1 MFLFTTVLARA
12 SQWLTP
18 SAAVSLRLLLVA
30 SRWIGRPLPAVALR
44 KAATHLLLVIFGAAV
59 FGAVDLKAQPATS
72 PQVEG
77 SLEKVA
83 CPFDATK
90 ALLPV
95 TCGRLKVPENY
106 NDPKGRS
113 IEVAFMVVKAP
124 QNKDPDNPVI
134 FLSGGPGS
142 PSLVHVETLVT
153 LPAIREI
160 VVDRDWVFFDQRGG
174 GRSLPSLFC
183 PPEPDYFKQLKT
195 CRDRLIKEGVDL
207 SQYNSARISNDMEL
221 LRKAMGVKQWNVWG
235 ASYGARLAMTFA
247 RYYPASTRTVLVDGP
262 YLPEDQERV
271 EDLRGAEVVI
281 NKIFNKC
288 VGDPA
293 CSAKFPDLRSRFLAA
308 LPRIRQQSIVAGKDR
323 IDDERVVR
331 FVIDS
336 LYGGARP
343 TFETR
348 VQRVLAYADAAARG
362 DGAVMLQIEKKMAD
376 ETPPIPRLPDQGRW
390 TVGQNLSIDCR
401 EEKPFESLEEYAQAT
416 AKSEFLRSLFGRQGG
431 ITTFQA
437 CSLWPTGRAD
447 PIENTRVYYDGPM
460 LAFTG
465 ELDPTLSGLAGYKI
479 AMIYANARNVVF
491 RNNGHVQF
499 YIRTYNYSEEEYP
512 YRRCALELGR
522 QFLADPRQTLDTR
535 CAETRKLRLVE

>member
-1 MFLFTTVLARA
+1 MNLFAMRLFSVVLVFVHR
-12 SQWLTP
+12 P
-18 SAAVSLRLLLVA
+18 GGSAAINAVFRRAVRHVMLAILSVA
-30 SRWIGRPLPAVALR
+30 AFGGSAS
-44 KAATHLLLVIFGAAV
+44 KAAVPS
-59 FGAVDLKAQPATS
+59 QP
-72 PQVEG
+72 EG
-77 SLEKVA
+77 SWEKVV
-83 CPFDATK
+83 CPFDSSK

-95 TCGRLKVPENY
+95 ICGRLKVPENY
-106 NDPKGRS
+106 DDPKGRS
-113 IEVAFMVVKAP
+113 IEVAVMIVSPLRKT
-124 QNKDPDNPVI
+124 DPENPVI

-153 LPAIREI
+153 TPAIRE
-160 VVDRDWVFFDQRGG
+160 VVIDRDWVFFDQRGG

-183 PPEPDYFKQLKT
+183 PPEPDYLKQVKT
-195 CRDRLIKEGVDL
+195 CRDRLIEEGVDL
-207 SQYNSARISNDMEL
+207 SQYNSARISSDMEA
-221 LRKAMGVKQWNVWG
+221 LRKALGVKQWNVWG

-288 VGDPA
+288 AGDPA

-308 LPRIRQQSIVAGKDR
+308 LPKIRQQSIVAGEER
-323 IDDERVVR
+323 IDDQRVVR

-348 VQRVLAYADAAARG
+348 VQRVLAYADAVARG
-362 DGAVMLQIEKKMAD
+362 DGAVMLQIEKKMRD

-401 EEKPFESLEEYAQAT
+401 EEKPFESMEEYAQAAT
-416 AKSEFLRSLFGRQGG
+416 KSELVRSLLGREGG
-431 ITTFQA
+431 IWTFQA

-447 PIENTRVYYDGPM
+447 PIENTRVYYDGPI

-479 AMIYANARNVVF
+479 EMIYANARNVVF

-499 YIRTYNYSEEEYP
+499 YIRTYNYSDEEYP

-522 QFLADPRQTLDTR
+522 QFLADPLRKLDSG
-535 CAETRKLRLVE
+535 CAETRKLRLVQ

>member
-1 MFLFTTVLARA
+1 MNTSVIRLFGVLVVATLTFSGDATAIANTALATVSSFQNRALAQSPA
-12 SQWLTP
+12 AGTP
-18 SAAVSLRLLLVA
+18 SQIQS
-30 SRWIGRPLPAVALR
+30 SW
-44 KAATHLLLVIFGAAV
+44 
-59 FGAVDLKAQPATS
+59 
-72 PQVEG
+72 
-77 SLEKVA
+77 EKVA
-83 CPFDATK
+83 CPFDASK

-106 NDPKGRS
+106 DDPKGRS
-113 IEVAFMVVKAP
+113 IEVAVMIVSPERKRDA
-124 QNKDPDNPVI
+124 DNPVI

-153 LPAIREI
+153 TPAIREV

-183 PPEPDYFKQLKT
+183 PPEPDSLKQVKT

-207 SQYNSARISNDMEL
+207 SQYNSARIASDMEA
-221 LRKAMGVKQWNVWG
+221 LRKALGVKQWNVWG

-271 EDLRGAEVVI
+271 EDMHGAEVVI

-288 VGDPA
+288 ASDAVCA
-293 CSAKFPDLRSRFLAA
+293 AKFPELRSRFMAA
-308 LPRIRQQSIVAGKDR
+308 LPRLRQQPMAVGEER

-331 FVIDS
+331 FVVDS
-336 LYGGARP
+336 LYGGAVP
-343 TFETR
+343 TFEKR
-348 VQRVLAYADAAARG
+348 VQTVISYANAAARG
-362 DGAVMLQIEKKMAD
+362 DGPGLLQIEKRMRA
-376 ETPPIPRLPDQGRW
+376 ETPAPPRLPDQGRW

-401 EEKPFESLEEYAQAT
+401 EEKPFESREEYLQAA
-416 AKSEFLRSLFGRQGG
+416 AKSEFVRSLLGREGG
-431 ITTFQA
+431 NWTFQA

-447 PIENTRVYYDGPM
+447 PIENTRVYYDGPI

-479 AMIYANARNVVF
+479 EMIYANARNVVF

-499 YIRTYNYSEEEYP
+499 YIRTYNYSAEEYE

-522 QFLADPRQTLDTR
+522 QFLADPQQRLDTR
-535 CAETRKLRLVE
+535 CAETRKLRLVQ

>member
-1 MFLFTTVLARA
+1 MNTFFVRLFGG
-12 SQWLTP
+12 
-18 SAAVSLRLLLVA
+18 LLVA
-30 SRWIGRPLPAVALR
+30 ILTTSG
-44 KAATHLLLVIFGAAV
+44 GA
-59 FGAVDLKAQPATS
+59 PATGNTTLATVS
-72 PQVEG
+72 SFQNPASAQSSAKATVASQVQ
-77 SLEKVA
+77 SSWEKVA
-83 CPFDATK
+83 CPFDASK

-95 TCGRLKVPENY
+95 TCGRLKVTENY
-106 NDPKGRS
+106 DDPKGRS
-113 IEVAFMVVKAP
+113 IEVAVMIVSPERKRDA
-124 QNKDPDNPVI
+124 DNPVI

-153 LPAIREI
+153 TPAIREV

-183 PPEPDYFKQLKT
+183 PPEADYLKQVKT

-207 SQYNSARISNDMEL
+207 SQYNSARISSDMEA
-221 LRKAMGVKQWNVWG
+221 LRKALGVKQWNVWG

-247 RYYPASTRTVLVDGP
+247 RDYPASTRTILVDGP

-288 VGDPA
+288 ASDAA
-293 CSAKFPDLRSRFLAA
+293 CAGRYPDLRSRFLAA
-308 LPRIRQQSIVAGKDR
+308 LPKIRQQPVVAGEER
-323 IDDERVVR
+323 IGDERVADFLV
-331 FVIDS
+331 DS

-348 VQRVLAYADAAARG
+348 VQRVIAYADAAAKG
-362 DGAVMLQIEKKMAD
+362 DGAAMLQIEKKMRD
-376 ETPPIPRLPDQGRW
+376 ETSAPPRLPDQGRW

-401 EEKPFESLEEYAQAT
+401 EEKPFESMEEYAQAA
-416 AKSEFLRSLFGRQGG
+416 AKSELVRSLLGREGG
-431 ITTFQA
+431 IRSFRA
-437 CSLWPTGRAD
+437 CALWPTGRAD
-447 PIENTRVYYDGPM
+447 ALENTRVYYDGPI

-479 AMIYANARNVVF
+479 EMIYANARNVVF

-499 YIRTYNYSEEEYP
+499 YIRTYNYSEEELP

-522 QFLADPRQTLDTR
+522 QFLADPQRTLDTR
-535 CAETRKLRLVE
+535 CAETRKLRLVQ

>member
-1 MFLFTTVLARA
+1 MRCLMLLVLAPLA
-12 SQWLTP
+12 ILPSFQTGALAQNSANSSTP
-18 SAAVSLRLLLVA
+18 S
-30 SRWIGRPLPAVALR
+30 
-44 KAATHLLLVIFGAAV
+44 
-59 FGAVDLKAQPATS
+59 
-72 PQVEG
+72 QVQG
-77 SLEKVA
+77 SWEKVA
-83 CPFDATK
+83 CPFDASK

-106 NDPKGRS
+106 DDPEGRS
-113 IEVAFMVVKAP
+113 IEVAVMIVSPERKRDAE
-124 QNKDPDNPVI
+124 NPVI

-153 LPAIREI
+153 VPAIREI

-183 PPEPDYFKQLKT
+183 APDPDYLIQIKT

-207 SQYNSARISNDMEL
+207 TQYNSARISSDMEA
-221 LRKAMGVKQWNVWG
+221 LRKVLGVKQWNVWG

-271 EDLRGAEVVI
+271 EDMRGAEVVI

-288 VGDPA
+288 ALDAA
-293 CSAKFPDLRSRFLAA
+293 CSAKFPDLRSRFMTA
-308 LPRIRQQSIVAGKDR
+308 LPGIRQQPIASGKER
-323 IDDERVVR
+323 FDDERVAGFLVG
-331 FVIDS
+331 S
-336 LYGGARP
+336 LYGGASP

-348 VQRVLAYADAAARG
+348 VQRVIAYADAAARG
-362 DGAVMLQIEKKMAD
+362 DGAAMSRIEQMMSD
-376 ETPPIPRLPDQGRW
+376 ETPAPPKLPDVGRW

-401 EEKPFESLEEYAQAT
+401 EEKPFESMEEYSQA
-416 AKSEFLRSLFGRQGG
+416 AGKSEFVRSLLGKDGG
-431 ITTFQA
+431 IWAFTA
-437 CSLWPTGRAD
+437 CALWPTGRGGS
-447 PIENTRVYYDGPM
+447 IENTRVYYDGPI

-491 RNNGHVQF
+491 KNAGHAQF
-499 YIRTYNYSEEEYP
+499 YIRTYNYSPEEYE
-512 YRRCALELGR
+512 YRRCALELGH
-522 QFLADPRQTLDTR
+522 QFHADPKRKLDTS
-535 CAETRKLRLVE
+535 CAETRKLRLVQ

>member
-1 MFLFTTVLARA
+1 MNTFVIRLFGVLLAA
-12 SQWLTP
+12 ILSTSAGAQSSAKAPAP
-18 SAAVSLRLLLVA
+18 S
-30 SRWIGRPLPAVALR
+30 
-44 KAATHLLLVIFGAAV
+44 
-59 FGAVDLKAQPATS
+59 
-72 PQVEG
+72 QVEG
-77 SLEKVA
+77 SWEKIA
-83 CPFDATK
+83 CPFDSSK

-106 NDPKGRS
+106 DDPKGRS
-113 IEVAFMVVKAP
+113 IEVAVMIVSPSRKT
-124 QNKDPDNPVI
+124 DPADPVI

-153 LPAIREI
+153 TPAILEV

-183 PPEPDYFKQLKT
+183 PPEPDYLKQVKE
-195 CRDRLIKEGVDL
+195 CRDRLIKEDVDL
-207 SQYNSARISNDMEL
+207 SQYNSARIARDMET
-221 LRKAMGVKQWNVWG
+221 LRKALGVKQWNVWG
-235 ASYGARLAMTFA
+235 ASYGARLAITFA
-247 RYYPASTRTVLVDGP
+247 RDYPASTRTVLVDGP

-271 EDLRGAEVVI
+271 EDMRGAEVVI

-288 VGDPA
+288 ASDAA
-293 CSAKFPDLRSRFLAA
+293 CSSKFPDLRSRFLAA
-308 LPRIRQQSIVAGKDR
+308 LPKIRQQPIVAGKEQ
-323 IDDERVVR
+323 IGDERVADFLVGA
-331 FVIDS
+331 

-348 VQRVLAYADAAARG
+348 VQRVITYADAAARG
-362 DGAVMLQIEKKMAD
+362 DGAAMLQIEKMMRD
-376 ETPPIPRLPDQGRW
+376 ETPAPPKLPDQGRW

-401 EEKPFESLEEYAQAT
+401 EEKPFESTEEYAQA
-416 AKSEFLRSLFGRQGG
+416 AARSELVRSLLGKEGG
-431 ITTFQA
+431 IWSFRA

-447 PIENTRVYYDGPM
+447 AFENTRVYYDGPI

-479 AMIYANARNVVF
+479 AMIYANGRNVVF
-491 RNNGHVQF
+491 KNNGHVQF

-522 QFLADPRQTLDTR
+522 QFLADPRATLDTR
-535 CAETRKLRLVE
+535 CAETRKLRLVQ